1 MCATPLSQVQGLS
14 PDLSRLIASMLEPS
28 PEDRPTAEQL
38 LQHPLLAPYLAT
50 SSNNLPVAAGA
61 GAEAMAAA
69 RGARE
74 REMERMM
81 VVLREKLAKAE
92 GQLRHLQAGHGQPP

>member
-1 MCATPLSQVQGLS
+1 MS
-14 PDLSRLIASMLEPS
+14 PDLSRLIMSMLEPS

-38 LQHPLLAPYLAT
+38 LQHPLLAPYLAA
-50 SSNNLPVAAGA
+50 SSNHLPAAAGA
-61 GAEAMAAA
+61 GAEAMAGA